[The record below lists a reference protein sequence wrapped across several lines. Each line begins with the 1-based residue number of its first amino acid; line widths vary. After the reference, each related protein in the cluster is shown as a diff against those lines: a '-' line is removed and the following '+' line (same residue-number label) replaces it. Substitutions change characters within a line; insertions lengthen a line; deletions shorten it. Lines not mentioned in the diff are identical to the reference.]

1 MCVSGFWPTDTWQL
15 VVVEGG
21 ITLTITH
28 HIEGVKTSFLKCNNS
43 AAVLPTRLL
52 LLYILRNLL
61 DGTGSR

>member
-1 MCVSGFWPTDTWQL
+1 MCVSGFWLTDTWQL

-43 AAVLPTRLL
+43 AVRAGETLALVYLEKLT
-52 LLYILRNLL
+52 
-61 DGTGSR
+61 

>member
-1 MCVSGFWPTDTWQL
+1 MCVSGFWLTDTWQL

-43 AAVLPTRLL
+43 AGETLALVYFEKLT
-52 LLYILRNLL
+52 
-61 DGTGSR
+61 

>member
-1 MCVSGFWPTDTWQL
+1 MKEDRCVYLVSGQQIPGQWQL

-43 AAVLPTRLL
+43 AVRAGETLALVYMEKLT
-52 LLYILRNLL
+52 
-61 DGTGSR
+61 

>member
-1 MCVSGFWPTDTWQL
+1 MCESGFWPTDTWQL

-43 AAVLPTRLL
+43 AASCAGETLALVYFEKLT
-52 LLYILRNLL
+52 
-61 DGTGSR
+61 